1 MNHAALIF
9 LQHANDLHTEL
20 LNDKNLIHLKPYML
34 EVGEHLSQLNKKV
47 KRYINPAI
55 NEAIID
61 YVDDTH
67 NYILQARQCYMRK
80 LVTKVKYDQLKTASD
95 VTQMC
100 RLLNDTIHLYN
111 KTVNN
116 ETKHFVNDFE
126 NLRVACNRLL
136 TKYDCMLNEN
146 NKHMEFPEVD
156 QTLLNLCNYIVKRLI
171 AEKPQKV

>member
-20 LNDKNLIHLKPYML
+20 LNDKKLSHLKPYL
-34 EVGEHLSQLNKKV
+34 IEIGEYLNQLNKKV
-47 KRYINPAI
+47 KRYINPRLNDI
-55 NEAIID
+55 IID

-67 NYILQARQCYMRK
+67 NYIIQARDCYIRK
-80 LVTKVKYDQLKTASD
+80 LVTLVKYDQLKTASD

-111 KTVNN
+111 KTVNK
-116 ETKHFVNDFE
+116 ETRHFVNDFE
-126 NLRVACNRLL
+126 NIRVSCNRLL

-146 NKHMEFPEVD
+146 NKHIDIPEVD
-156 QTLLNLCNYIVKRLI
+156 QIFQNMCNHIINRLI
-171 AEKPQKV
+171 EDNKK

>member
-20 LNDKNLIHLKPYML
+20 LNDKNLSHLKPYL
-34 EVGEHLSQLNKKV
+34 IEIGEHLNQLNKKV
-47 KRYINPAI
+47 KRYINPTLNDI
-55 NEAIID
+55 IID

-67 NYILQARQCYMRK
+67 NYIIQARDCYMRK
-80 LVTKVKYDQLKTASD
+80 LVTLVKYEQLRTASD

-111 KTVNN
+111 KTVNK
-116 ETKHFVNDFE
+116 ETRHFVNDFE
-126 NLRVACNRLL
+126 NIRVSCNRLL

-146 NKHMEFPEVD
+146 NKHIDTPEVD
-156 QTLLNLCNYIVKRLI
+156 QIFQNMCNHVINRLI
-171 AEKPQKV
+171 KENKK